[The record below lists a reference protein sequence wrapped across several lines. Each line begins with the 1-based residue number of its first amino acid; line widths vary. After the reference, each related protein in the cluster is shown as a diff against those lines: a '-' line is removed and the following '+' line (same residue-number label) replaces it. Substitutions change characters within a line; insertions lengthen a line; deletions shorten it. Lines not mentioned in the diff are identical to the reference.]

1 MANDVATSG
10 AGTTGLTD
18 NEKMLSAVG
27 YVFICCAAPLFLVPL
42 LGAKDSRFAKY
53 HAKQAAALYIVAIGS
68 LILLWVFTTVLAI
81 IGNMIGFPYLS
92 CLGSVLQLLVGGTC
106 FVLMIIGA
114 INAMQAQEKELP
126 LLGPLAAKLPF

>member
-1 MANDVATSG
+1 MANEVATSG
-10 AGTTGLTD
+10 AGTGLND

-27 YVFICCAAPLFLVPL
+27 YVFLCCFAPLFLVPMF
-42 LGAKDSRFAKY
+42 GAKDSPFAKF
-53 HAKQAAALYIVAIGS
+53 HAKQAAALYIVAVGSQILMYVVTTVLGIIGSMINFYAISYCGS
-68 LILLWVFTTVLAI
+68 LIAFLVF
-81 IGNMIGFPYLS
+81 
-92 CLGSVLQLLVGGTC
+92 GGC

>member
-1 MANDVATSG
+1 MANEVATSG

-27 YVFICCAAPLFLVPL
+27 YVFICCAAPLFLVPMFA
-42 LGAKDSRFAKY
+42 AKDSAFAKF
-53 HAKQAAALYIVAIGS
+53 HAKQAAALYIVAVGG
-68 LILLWVFTTVLAI
+68 LIVAWVFTTVLAI
-81 IGNMIGFPYLS
+81 AGNMIGFPYLS
-92 CLGSVLQLLVGGTC
+92 CIGSVLQLLVGGAC

-126 LLGPLAAKLPF
+126 LVGPLAAKLPF